1 MASSSASGSAAAG
14 AATDPNITFRD
25 ALHWDTS
32 VPAPTWARLMINDA
46 YHDKNS
52 QVRAAARHLI
62 KVTKEKEALWN
73 HLCKLEANPEEGEQV
88 AAHDSE
94 YFRRAGM
101 ATPPTSEAE
110 TIVGQGNSP
119 HTVAG
124 PDATD
129 WGESA
134 EDVEFDKELGDAIV
148 RADDEAA
155 RAAVATARAISRNK
169 RARE

>member
-1 MASSSASGSAAAG
+1 MASSSASDGVTAG
-14 AATDPNITFRD
+14 GATDPSITFRN
-25 ALHWDTS
+25 ALHWDGA
-32 VPAPTWARLMINDA
+32 VPSPAWARLMINDA
-46 YHDKNS
+46 YQDKNG

-73 HLCKLEANPEEGEQV
+73 HLCKLEANPEVGEQV

-94 YFRRAGM
+94 YFRRAGL

-124 PDATD
+124 PDAAD

-134 EDVEFDKELGDAIV
+134 EDVEFDRELDEAIV
-148 RADDEAA
+148 RADDEA
-155 RAAVATARAISRNK
+155 RAALATARAISRNK